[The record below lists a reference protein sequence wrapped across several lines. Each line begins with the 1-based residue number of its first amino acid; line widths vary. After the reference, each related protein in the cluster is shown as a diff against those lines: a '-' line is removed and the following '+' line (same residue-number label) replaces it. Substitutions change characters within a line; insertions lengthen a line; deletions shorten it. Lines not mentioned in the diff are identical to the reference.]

1 MEKENGRARNVYFLF
16 AISLNFYYLCFCFPY
31 NVLTTLPLFVKL
43 LVHGKCKKKKKGN
56 NGKVSW
62 NCKHWK
68 TLFTQIVKVAIF
80 YSLPLESTRKHAVVM
95 EMKAASVIC
104 LPKHEV
110 IVVLGER

>member
-68 TLFTQIVKVAIF
+68 THFTDCQGRNILFSSFREHTKTRSGHGNES
-80 YSLPLESTRKHAVVM
+80 SLSH
-95 EMKAASVIC
+95 
-104 LPKHEV
+104 LPAEA
-110 IVVLGER
+110 